1 MRFAAS
7 SACARKVLRPSSP
20 PLRREQA
27 AEASVKRKFGKK
39 SPPRGSHEAADH
51 FIQTRGEAAK
61 RLTIFAEENFVSKI
75 LCENKA
81 LCALRLHLRA
91 PVKCCAPHHRR
102 YARSRLPK
110 LP

>member
-1 MRFAAS
+1 M
-7 SACARKVLRPSSP
+7 
-20 PLRREQA
+20 
-27 AEASVKRKFGKK
+27 
-39 SPPRGSHEAADH
+39 
-51 FIQTRGEAAK
+51 K

-75 LCENKA
+75 LCENKV